1 MRRVRFFAYSA
12 SFLAVGLALGLVG
25 CQQLFTT
32 SLGSSLARTKL
43 TIPTT
48 LTPAQAADL
57 AAQAKDNPALAT
69 ALVSSLVVQI
79 AATTDPATKTAL
91 QGSAASAAIVAS
103 GTSAALTGLITDFA
117 SGTTPTDPTAITSL
131 LATIK
136 AGGTP
141 DVITALSYLN
151 PATGIADPA
160 ASGLGATEYAIAAI
174 VIAASVIPPG
184 ATLGTF
190 DPGTLSPADHGTFLL
205 AQNILAQAVTLIEP
219 GSASAGLLNSLS
231 GMFKL

>member
-117 SGTTPTDPTAITSL
+117 SGTPTDPTTLTSL